1 MICSTKVTLTGLVQ
15 KEFLE
20 GRSALNPSLAFLE
33 RYRLACSL
41 RQGLGC
47 AAQ

>member
-1 MICSTKVTLTGLVQ
+1 MICSTKVTLTELVQ

-33 RYRLACSL
+33 RYRLACLL
-41 RQGLGC
+41 RQGLDR
-47 AAQ
+47 AAK